1 MKDYL
6 DDSNC
11 LTETTLIASADKEDD
26 TFAYRAIE
34 TLLKGPEIG
43 LPVGYNFLDPHR
55 KQRQQIRLRWWN
67 TSGKTCRDLAE
78 VREDIKPQIPAYPVQ
93 VERDYSHLVDQPPV
107 FFGHYWQTEDN
118 ATVDGNIA
126 RLDWRVARGGHLAAY
141 RWNGNLSF
149 ISGSN
154 SKRTQ
159 FAVLSGQKIANTR
172 CGKDEII

>member
-1 MKDYL
+1 M
-6 DDSNC
+6 
-11 LTETTLIASADKEDD
+11 T
-26 TFAYRAIE
+26 
-34 TLLKGPEIG
+34 
-43 LPVGYNFLDPHR
+43 VGYNFLDLHR
-55 KQRQQIRLRWWN
+55 KPRQQIQLRWWN
-67 TSGKTCRDLAE
+67 ASGKTYHDLAE

-118 ATVDGNIA
+118 ATVDGNVA

-172 CGKDEII
+172 CGKDEIIWRIARVRISR